1 MTTRASLPRMRAS
14 TREDAL
20 DEYPCAS
27 PAESDALDSDSDE
40 DARYGAYAGAN
51 ATHAELRDRP
61 AVFLRRNL
69 SYHQPRFSASARW
82 ERAMVRMRACA
93 ALEASTRERVETTY
107 EYEGCGTMSRTRRR
121 GYGCA
126 FCRVAARDW
135 RGLMTHLR
143 CAHDLFR
150 YSGKREGGTCAV
162 TVRPRAANFDEAGLF
177 RLRSRLELRTPTDK
191 EFVFIRGKNGDKD
204 VFRERV
210 SRYELVRRYASGV
223 LEVPTSPV
231 WRDVAEADQYESILA
246 EKRRRQE
253 AERKTSM
260 PRERLVCKK
269 IAGPVRKAEQK
280 AKLPPPKRPF
290 RPFYNSRSFI
300 KQAGIPELDSDDEN
314 VSPAQIVENRR
325 VLNDFVDYSQEEIE
339 FMETWNEI
347 ATRFRPLADYEAPA
361 LCHAF
366 VRVHGKRIASSR
378 AFFGHFTVTLLAM
391 YENGILNRRAMLEV
405 LTACKQDVPPQW
417 RAMWNESLEREIENC
432 PIAVF
437 HEFPKFES
445 TLDKLDY

>member
-1 MTTRASLPRMRAS
+1 MRAS

-27 PAESDALDSDSDE
+27 PVESDAFESDSDE

-51 ATHAELRDRP
+51 ATHAELRERP

-69 SYHQPRFSASARW
+69 SYHQTRCSANARR
-82 ERAMVRMRACA
+82 ERDAVRMRAMV
-93 ALEASTRERVETTY
+93 ALEASTRATVETTY
-107 EYEGCGTMSRTRRR
+107 EYERCGTRSRTRLR

-126 FCRVAARDW
+126 FCRVAARDF

-143 CAHDLFR
+143 CSHDLFR

-162 TVRPRAANFDEAGLF
+162 TVRPRAANFDSAGLF
-177 RLRSRLELRTPTDK
+177 RLQSRLELRTPTDK
-191 EFVFIRGKNGDKD
+191 EFIFIRGKNGRKH

-210 SRYELVRRYASGV
+210 SRYELERRYETGV
-223 LEVPTSPV
+223 FEMPTSQV
-231 WRDVAEADQYESILA
+231 WRDVAEADQYESIVV
-246 EKRRRQE
+246 ERRRRE
-253 AERKTSM
+253 TECK

-269 IAGPVRKAEQK
+269 TAGAVRKAESK
-280 AKLPPPKRPF
+280 PKLPPPKRPF

-300 KQAGIPELDSDDEN
+300 MQAGVPEMDSDDEN
-314 VSPAQIVENRR
+314 VSPAQIVESRR
-325 VLNDFVDYSQEEIE
+325 VLNDFVDFSQEEIE
-339 FMETWNEI
+339 FMETWNEV

-366 VRVHGKRIASSR
+366 VRMHSKRLASSK
-378 AFFGHFTVTLLAM
+378 AFFGHFTVTLFAM
-391 YENGILNRRAMLEV
+391 FENGILNRRAVLDV
-405 LTACKQDVPPQW
+405 LTACKQDVSPQW
-417 RAMWNESLEREIENC
+417 RTMWNESLKREVEDC